1 MNRAR
6 PISVLDTLSPI
17 WINAQ
22 CRNWLLQRIASEL
35 TLRKPLNG
43 DERFDPAEFLVASYE
58 GDTFGLSQSGGEG
71 IGVREWETGFDMGG
85 RQGMG
90 AIGDNHIH
98 RQLLY
103 SR

>member
-1 MNRAR
+1 M
-6 PISVLDTLSPI
+6 P
-17 WINAQ
+17 
-22 CRNWLLQRIASEL
+22 
-35 TLRKPLNG
+35 RKPLDG
-43 DERFDPAEFLVASYE
+43 DEGFDPAKFFVAGHE
-58 GDTFGLSQSGGEG
+58 GDAFGLGQSSGEG
-71 IGVREWETGFDMGG
+71 IGVREWETDFDMGG